1 MFNIIEKRKI
11 LFAVP
16 CAIILIG
23 LICFFAF
30 GGLNTD
36 IDFTGGTAMEID
48 LGTKFNEDAVR
59 DAIGKVDGVKVSSVQ
74 SSGATK
80 TIVKTAELPHDKL
93 VEVQDAIKK
102 AFPDSQ
108 ISSVDS
114 VSATMGKEMWW
125 NAAKAVLIAVVL
137 MLVYIWFRFE
147 LYSGIAAILALCH
160 DIIIII
166 AMYAIFQFPVNST
179 FIAAILTILGYSIN
193 ATIVVFDRIRENQKI
208 MRKESFGDI
217 VNKSVWQTLARSI
230 NTSVTTLV
238 TLVCLYV
245 LGVTSIKQFT
255 IPLVIGVVCG
265 TFSSV
270 FIAGQFWVLLRGNK
284 R

>member
-11 LFAVP
+11 LFAIP
-16 CAIILIG
+16 CAIVLVGI
-23 LICFFAF
+23 ICFFIF

-48 LGTKFNEDAVR
+48 LGEKFNENAIR

-93 VEVQDAIKK
+93 VAVQDAIKS
-102 AFPDSQ
+102 AFPNST

-114 VSATMGKEMWW
+114 VSATMGREMWW
-125 NAAKAVLIAVVL
+125 SAAKAIILAVAL

-160 DIIIII
+160 DVIVII

-193 ATIVVFDRIRENQKI
+193 ATIVVFDRIRENQRI
-208 MRKESFGDI
+208 MRQAKFGEI
-217 VNKSVWQTLARSI
+217 VNTSVWQTLARSI
-230 NTSVTTLV
+230 NTSVTTLI
-238 TLVCLYV
+238 TLICLYV
-245 LGVTSIKQFT
+245 LGVTSIKQFAL
-255 IPLVIGVVCG
+255 PLVIGVVCG

-284 R
+284 K